1 MAKRG
6 YGEPNYYRYQ
16 EEEHD
21 LILIEHSKT
30 FCKLIMINNENGTNC
45 EYKKSPLFF
54 INLKWRL

>member
-54 INLKWRL
+54 INLK